1 VILGRRRARG
11 SEKCKRVRVG
21 FVDVGVVADEL
32 ENRQEPDGFVYFSCV
47 LNLFSQYLQLAIVIF
62 DS

>member
-1 VILGRRRARG
+1 VRFQALFVILGRRRARG

-32 ENRQEPDGFVYFSCV
+32 ENRQEPEV
-47 LNLFSQYLQLAIVIF
+47 LCTSRA
-62 DS
+62 S